1 LRKTEY
7 PAALRDLIAQLR
19 QMPGIGPR
27 SAERIAL
34 WIVQARGD
42 QPEQIARAVAATRQA
57 IHPCKLCGYFTT
69 EEICEICQDS
79 SRAADQLCVVEQ
91 PTDILPLE
99 KTSAFRGRYHS
110 LGGKISPLDHVGP
123 EDLRIKELLDRIEKE
138 KFSEIIFALAVDV
151 EGEATT
157 NYLVDLLKGKPMTLT
172 RIARGLPAGGGLES
186 ADELTLSAALSGRTK
201 L

>member
-1 LRKTEY
+1 LKKTEY
-7 PAALRDLIAQLR
+7 PAAIRNLIVQLR
-19 QMPGIGPR
+19 QMPGVGPR

-34 WIVQARGD
+34 WIVRARND
-42 QPEQIARAVAATRQA
+42 QPQQIARAITDTRQA
-57 IHPCKLCGYFTT
+57 IDSCPLCGFFTADD
-69 EEICEICQDS
+69 ICEICVDS
-79 SRAADQLCVVEQ
+79 SRSADLLCVVEQ

-99 KTSAFRGRYHS
+99 KTGAFCGRYHS

-123 EDLRIKELLDRIEKE
+123 EDLRIRELLDRVESEKI
-138 KFSEIIFALAVDV
+138 SEIVFALPADV

-157 NYLVDLLKGKPMTLT
+157 NYIVDLLKGKCVTLT
-172 RIARGLPAGGGLES
+172 RIARGIPAGGGLES

>member
-1 LRKTEY
+1 
-7 PAALRDLIAQLR
+7 
-19 QMPGIGPR
+19 MPGVGPR

-34 WIVQARGD
+34 WVVRARND
-42 QPEQIARAVAATRQA
+42 QPQQIARAITETRQV
-57 IHPCKLCGYFTT
+57 IRSCNLCGFFAID
-69 EEICEICQDS
+69 EICEICADS
-79 SRAADQLCVVEQ
+79 SRSTELLCVVEQ

-123 EDLRIKELLDRIEKE
+123 EDLRIKELLERVDREKIA
-138 KFSEIIFALAVDV
+138 EIIFALPADV
-151 EGEATT
+151 EGESTT
-157 NYLVDLLKGKPMTLT
+157 NYVVDLLKDKPISLT
-172 RIARGLPAGGGLES
+172 RIARGIPAGGGLES

>member
-7 PAALRDLIAQLR
+7 PTALRDLIAQLR

-34 WIVQARGD
+34 WMVQARGD
-42 QPEQIARAVAATRQA
+42 QPEQIARALAATRQA
-57 IHPCKLCGYFTT
+57 IHPCKLCGYFTM

-123 EDLRIKELLDRIEKE
+123 EDLRIEELLDRIEKE
-138 KFSEIIFALAVDV
+138 DFSEIIFALAADA

-186 ADELTLSAALSGRTK
+186 ADELTLYQALTGRTK

>member
-138 KFSEIIFALAVDV
+138 RFSEIIFALAADV

>member
-1 LRKTEY
+1 
-7 PAALRDLIAQLR
+7 
-19 QMPGIGPR
+19 MPGVGPR

-34 WIVQARGD
+34 WMVQSRSDGPEEIV
-42 QPEQIARAVAATRQA
+42 RAINETRRA

-69 EEICEICQDS
+69 NEICDICADS
-79 SRAADQLCVVEQ
+79 SRAVDLLCIVEL

-99 KTSAFRGRYHS
+99 KTGVFRGRYHS
-110 LGGKISPLDHVGP
+110 LGGRISPLDHIGP

-157 NYLVDLLKGKPMTLT
+157 NYLVDLLKNKPVTLT

>member
-1 LRKTEY
+1 
-7 PAALRDLIAQLR
+7 
-19 QMPGIGPR
+19 MPGIGPR

-42 QPEQIARAVAATRQA
+42 QPEQIARAFAATRQA

-79 SRAADQLCVVEQ
+79 SRVADQLCVVEQ

-110 LGGKISPLDHVGP
+110 LGGKISPLDHIGP

-138 KFSEIIFALAVDV
+138 KFSEIIFALAADV
-151 EGEATT
+151 EGETTT

-186 ADELTLSAALSGRTK
+186 ADELTLSAALLGRTK